1 VKVTFKLILN
11 YLSPRCLYALL
22 RRQIWIRTHPDVPW
36 LTRQAVEILEDRLK
50 PTDVGLEWGSGRSTL
65 WFAQR
70 VAHLTSIEHND
81 HWYNRVKNLLSDK
94 GIDNVDLLYA
104 PLEAKDQSQP
114 NYVRAAAETA
124 EGGKAGLDF
133 VLIDGRLRDRCTELA
148 MDLIKPGGMLIIDD
162 AARYIRHSYC
172 CPQSVMAR
180 SGPPSPLWSKIATQ
194 LQALDTEAI
203 WTSDGVTTTVFYFI
217 PAKEIYS

>member
-1 VKVTFKLILN
+1 MKVTFKLILR

-36 LTRQAVEILEDRLK
+36 LTRQAVEILEERLK

-65 WFAQR
+65 WFAR
-70 VAHLTSIEHND
+70 RISHLTSIEHSD
-81 HWYNRVKNLLSDK
+81 RWFKRIKKMLSDK

-104 PLEAKDQSQP
+104 PLDTKEQSQQE
-114 NYVRAAAETA
+114 YVRAAAELP
-124 EGGKAGLDF
+124 KVGLDF
-133 VLIDGRLRDRCTELA
+133 VLIDGRLRDRCAELA

-162 AARYIRHSYC
+162 AARYIQHPYC
-172 CPQSVMAR
+172 CPHSVMAQN
-180 SGPPSPLWSKIATQ
+180 GPPTPLWSKIATQ

-203 WTSDGVTTTVFYFI
+203 WTSDGVTATVFYFI
-217 PAKEIYS
+217 PPEIK